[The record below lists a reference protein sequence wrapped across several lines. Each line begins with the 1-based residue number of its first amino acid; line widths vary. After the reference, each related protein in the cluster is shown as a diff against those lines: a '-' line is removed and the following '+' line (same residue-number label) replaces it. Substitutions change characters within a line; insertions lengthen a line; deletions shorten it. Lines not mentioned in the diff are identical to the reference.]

1 MKENLKKS
9 STGAV
14 EVFMTGEEMKAKK
27 DGANET
33 KAGNKKKKEVAAAKE
48 RDELLKKKL
57 ENAIATG
64 KFVFVVRSNWLS
76 LNWLIFTSGLHAHSP
91 PVN

>member
-64 KFVFVVRSNWLS
+64 KFVFVE
-76 LNWLIFTSGLHAHSP
+76 IGYP
-91 PVN
+91 